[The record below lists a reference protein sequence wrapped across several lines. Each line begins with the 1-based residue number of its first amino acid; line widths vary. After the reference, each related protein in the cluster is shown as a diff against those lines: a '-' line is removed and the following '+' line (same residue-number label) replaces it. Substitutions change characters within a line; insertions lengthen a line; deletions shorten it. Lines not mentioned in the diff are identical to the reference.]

1 MRQLDGIADSV
12 DMSLSKLQEV
22 LKDRYI
28 TWGHKAVL
36 DARRQ
41 ETFCLKEKGLSG
53 SKLIADME
61 EHGLKQL
68 ELIFFFSP
76 KKSHRTDKSN
86 SYH

>member
-1 MRQLDGIADSV
+1 M
-12 DMSLSKLQEV
+12 
-22 LKDRYI
+22 
-28 TWGHKAVL
+28 L